1 MTDDTDTLEAA
12 ETAETAAGEMWERI
26 NQAALDGLYEE
37 EVDCE

>member
-12 ETAETAAGEMWERI
+12 ETAADEMWERI

-37 EVDCE
+37 DEDA